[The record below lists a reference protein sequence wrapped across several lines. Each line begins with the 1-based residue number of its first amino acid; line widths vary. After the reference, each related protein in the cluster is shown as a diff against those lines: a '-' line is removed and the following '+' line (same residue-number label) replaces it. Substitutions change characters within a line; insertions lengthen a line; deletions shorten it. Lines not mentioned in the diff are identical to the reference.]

1 MISVSFPRDKLM
13 NTISRIASIVLTATL
28 MVIAVSAQKD
38 TIAAAAGDKYV
49 ISANAGGVNYIE
61 GQVSIVRKLG
71 KSGTLLKRD
80 RIEIGD
86 VVSTGPGGKVEIL
99 LNPGSY
105 LRLGENSSFEFITTS
120 LDDLQLRLVSGSAI
134 LEVFAAD
141 EFTVSVKTPKSAF
154 TIIDSGIYRVD
165 VTSVGDTF
173 AVWKGKARLGDANGK
188 VIKGG
193 REATL
198 SKGQVAVAK
207 FDRDEKDAFDT
218 WSKSRAKE
226 LAKISNSLAQNSMR
240 TSLIRSFF
248 GSRWS
253 IYDSFGLW
261 VYDPFSGAHCF
272 LPFGYGW
279 NSPYGYGFGHNIW
292 YYNLPSTIYYPS
304 NTQTTKT
311 DIRTSRLP
319 THQPPFVKVQG
330 DARIRKDPVRADPG
344 DAYDPAPVR
353 SAPVFVPPM
362 PSGSSE
368 KVDIRRKP

>member
-1 MISVSFPRDKLM
+1 MIIVTFPRDKLM
-13 NTISRIASIVLTATL
+13 TTISRIASIVLTATL
-28 MVIAVSAQKD
+28 LVIAVSAQKD
-38 TIAAAAGDKYV
+38 TIAAAAGDKYL
-49 ISANAGGVNYIE
+49 ISANAGGVNYLE
-61 GQVSIVRKLG
+61 GPVSIVRKLG

-86 VVSTGPGGKVEIL
+86 LVSTGPGGKAEIL

-105 LRLGENSSFEFITTS
+105 LRLGENSSFEFVTTS
-120 LDDLQLRLVSGSAI
+120 LDDLQMRVLSGSAI

-154 TIIDSGIYRVD
+154 TIIDSGIYRID
-165 VTSVGDTF
+165 AAPAGDTI
-173 AVWKGKARLGDANGK
+173 AVWKGKARVGNTGSTVL
-188 VIKGG
+188 KGG
-193 REATL
+193 REATMAN
-198 SKGQVAVAK
+198 GQLAVAK
-207 FDRDEKDAFDT
+207 FDRDEKDSLDT

-240 TSLIRSFF
+240 TSLMRSFL
-248 GSRWS
+248 GDRWS

-261 VYDPFSGAHCF
+261 VFDPFSGAHCF

-292 YYNLPSTIYYPS
+292 YYNLPTIVYLPT
-304 NTQTTKT
+304 NQQTVKT
-311 DIRTSRLP
+311 DIRTSRQP

-330 DARIRKDPVRADPG
+330 DTRIRKDPVRADPN
-344 DAYDPAPVR
+344 DRYDPAPVR
-353 SAPVFVPPM
+353 SAPIFVPPM
-362 PSGSSE
+362 STGSSE